1 MPTFSRMCRHHV
13 GLADF
18 RHHIGLR
25 MYYLYYKN
33 NVILNVNMISVMIF
47 YSLESKGNVR
57 VKKYILKCLEPF
69 IDTHIGSQ
77 GITYE
82 CAMKDKSLIG
92 VVRGLNRVE

>member
-1 MPTFSRMCRHHV
+1 MSAWPTFGIIS
-13 GLADF
+13 A
-18 RHHIGLR
+18 LR
-25 MYYLYYKN
+25 MYYLYYKK

-47 YSLESKGNVR
+47 YSLEPKGNVR

-82 CAMKDKSLIG
+82 CAIKDKSLIG
-92 VVRGLNRVE
+92 LVRGLNRVE